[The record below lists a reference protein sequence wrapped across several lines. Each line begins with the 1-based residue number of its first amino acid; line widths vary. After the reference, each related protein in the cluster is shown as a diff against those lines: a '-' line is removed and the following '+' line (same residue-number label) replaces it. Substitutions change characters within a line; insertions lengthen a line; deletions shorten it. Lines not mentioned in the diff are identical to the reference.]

1 MVEDILNR
9 LEVLDKQ
16 LYSKVQDYIAGQ
28 APLKDV
34 DRIYKEI
41 RTTLKDAAKAY
52 KQIQKE

>member
-1 MVEDILNR
+1 MIEDILNR

-16 LYSKVQDYIAGQ
+16 LYSKVQDYVGGQ
-28 APLKDV
+28 ASLKDV